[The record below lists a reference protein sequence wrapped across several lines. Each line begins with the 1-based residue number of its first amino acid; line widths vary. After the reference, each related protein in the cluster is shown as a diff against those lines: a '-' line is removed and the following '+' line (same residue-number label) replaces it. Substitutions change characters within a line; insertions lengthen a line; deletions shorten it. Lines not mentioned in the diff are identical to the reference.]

1 MDLLSPSYFPT
12 GAAATSAALP
22 LQHQQLQDD
31 TGAGGAAAGGGGG
44 GGTSESVRRAQAV
57 MERFRFALQ
66 SFDLS
71 ARRQE
76 QVGAV
81 GVLGVGPKRRR
92 WIHV

>member
-1 MDLLSPSYFPT
+1 MDLLSPSYSPT

-22 LQHQQLQDD
+22 LQQQQLQDD
-31 TGAGGAAAGGGGG
+31 TGAGGAAAGGGGGG

-66 SFDLS
+66 SFDVS

-76 QVGAV
+76 QVGKWGFVCRAQI
-81 GVLGVGPKRRR
+81 R
-92 WIHV
+92 

>member
-1 MDLLSPSYFPT
+1 MDLLSPSYSPT

-31 TGAGGAAAGGGGG
+31 AGAGAAAGGGGG

-66 SFDLS
+66 SFDVS
-71 ARRQE
+71 ALRQE
-76 QVGAV
+76 QVGECFFWV
-81 GVLGVGPKRRR
+81 
-92 WIHV
+92 